1 MKEFDISI
9 SVPTKKRM
17 TKSCPFFCLRSP
29 KKTYFWAFFS
39 RQSAQTIVAMKK
51 KWMILS
57 VVAAL
62 LALFVW
68 LSVKGA
74 ATVPMPLW
82 MSILPPLVAIVMA
95 LLIKEVISSLFVGIL
110 TGTFLMAYYGGSGPV
125 GALGGGLLR
134 VVDTYIVGSLYDLD
148 HAEIIVFTMI
158 IGGMVRIITANGG
171 MQGVVIWLSRRAKG
185 PRSGQLI
192 TFLMDL
198 CIFFDDYSNTL
209 VVGNTMR
216 PIADRLKVSRE
227 KLAYIVDSTSAPVVA
242 VAFVTTWIGAEL
254 SYIQAGIRTIGLDV
268 SAYSVFFHSLAYSF
282 YPFLTL
288 GFVLMIILSGRD
300 FGPMLAA
307 ERKARMGTTAV
318 AEMSC
323 PDDRPVHIAD
333 AMIPLSVLVFGT
345 IVGLVVS
352 GYDAALW
359 SDTNASFFSKLSSTI
374 GLANSYHALLWASVL
389 SLLTAVVMTL
399 LRGTLTFAKVM
410 EEMVEGFKSMFS
422 AVLILTMAWS
432 IALVTK
438 DMHTAEF
445 VSDLLVRWSLSPV
458 LVPALTFVLAALIGF
473 STGTSWGT
481 MAILYPLILPS
492 TWLLCQEQGLS
503 AEASMPL
510 FYNVVASVLAGS
522 VMGDHC
528 SPISDTTIMS
538 SMSSGCNHLKHV
550 STQMPYAFTV
560 GCVALFGGV
569 LPAAMGV
576 PSWLAFLVGFV
587 VLGLV
592 VRLLGKRVVS

>member
-1 MKEFDISI
+1 MGFVLHI
-9 SVPTKKRM
+9 
-17 TKSCPFFCLRSP
+17 
-29 KKTYFWAFFS
+29 
-39 RQSAQTIVAMKK
+39 MKK
-51 KWMILS
+51 KWIVLAVLLVLIVGMVLLY
-57 VVAAL
+57 VFGPVA
-62 LALFVW
+62 
-68 LSVKGA
+68 G
-74 ATVPMPLW
+74 TMPLW

-110 TGTFLMAYYGGSGPV
+110 TGTFLMALYGGASPAS
-125 GALGGGLLR
+125 ALGGGLLR
-134 VVDTYIVGSLYDLD
+134 VVDTYVVGSLFDAD
-148 HAEIIVFTMI
+148 HVTIVVFTMM

-171 MQGVVIWLSRRAKG
+171 MQGVVNWLSRRARG
-185 PRSGQLI
+185 PRSGQLM
-192 TFLMDL
+192 TFFMDL

-216 PIADRLKVSRE
+216 PIADKLKVSRE

-254 SYIQAGIRTIGLDV
+254 SYIQDGINAIGLDA

-300 FGPMLAA
+300 FGPMLKA
-307 ERKARMGTTAV
+307 ERKARMTSAMET
-318 AEMSC
+318 EMANSVSK
-323 PDDRPVHIAD
+323 PAHIID
-333 AMIPLSVLVFGT
+333 ALIPLLVLIFGT
-345 IVGLVVS
+345 IIGLVAT
-352 GYDAALW
+352 GYDASIW
-359 SDTNASFFSKLSSTI
+359 KSTSVGFFSKLSTTI
-374 GLANSYHALLWASVL
+374 GVANSYKALLWASL
-389 SLLTAVVMTL
+389 ASLLTAIVMTL
-399 LRGTLTFAKVM
+399 LRGNLTFAKIM
-410 EEMVEGFKSMFS
+410 EEMVEGFKSMFN

-445 VSDLLVRWSLSPV
+445 VSHLLVQWSLSPMV
-458 LVPALTFVLAALIGF
+458 VPMLTFVLAALIGF

-492 TWLLCQEQGLS
+492 SWLLCQEQGLS
-503 AEASMPL
+503 VEASMPL

-538 SMSSGCNHLKHV
+538 SLASSCNHLQHV
-550 STQMPYAFTV
+550 KTQMPYALTV
-560 GCVALFGGV
+560 GGVALLIGV
-569 LPAAMGV
+569 LPTALGL
-576 PSWLAFLVGFV
+576 PSWVAFLMGFV
-587 VLGLV
+587 VLGLI
-592 VRLLGKRVVS
+592 VRLVGKKVET

>member
-1 MKEFDISI
+1 
-9 SVPTKKRM
+9 
-17 TKSCPFFCLRSP
+17 
-29 KKTYFWAFFS
+29 
-39 RQSAQTIVAMKK
+39 MKK
-51 KWMILS
+51 KWIVLA
-57 VVAAL
+57 VL
-62 LALFVW
+62 LALIVGMALLYIFGPV
-68 LSVKGA
+68 
-74 ATVPMPLW
+74 TDPMPLW

-110 TGTFLMAYYGGSGPV
+110 TGTFLMAYYGGASPAS
-125 GALGGGLLR
+125 ALGGGVLR
-134 VVDTYIVGSLYDLD
+134 VVDTYVVGSLYDAD
-148 HAEIIVFTMI
+148 HVTIIVFTLL

-171 MQGVVIWLSRRAKG
+171 MQGVVNWLSRRARG
-185 PRSGQLI
+185 PRSGQLM

-216 PIADRLKVSRE
+216 PIADKLKVSRE

-254 SYIQAGIRTIGLDV
+254 SYISDGISAIGLEA

-300 FGPMLAA
+300 FGPMLKA
-307 ERKARMGTTAV
+307 ERKARMASAMETEMTNSV
-318 AEMSC
+318 AK
-323 PDDRPVHIAD
+323 PAHIID
-333 AMIPLSVLVFGT
+333 AIIPLSVLILGT
-345 IVGLVVS
+345 IIGLVVT
-352 GYDAALW
+352 GYDASVW
-359 SDTNASFFSKLSSTI
+359 QSGTGFFSKLSATI
-374 GLANSYHALLWASVL
+374 GAANSYVALLWASVL
-389 SLLTAVVMTL
+389 SLLTAIVITL
-399 LRGTLTFAKVM
+399 LRGTLEFAKVM
-410 EEMVEGFKSMFS
+410 EEMVEGFKSMFN

-445 VSDLLVRWSLSPV
+445 VSQLLVQWSLSPV
-458 LVPALTFVLAALIGF
+458 LVPVLTFLLAALIGF

-481 MAILYPLILPS
+481 MAILYPLILPAS
-492 TWLLCQEQGLS
+492 WLLCQEQGLS
-503 AEASMPL
+503 VDATMPL

-538 SMSSGCNHLKHV
+538 SLASSCNHLQHV
-550 STQMPYAFTV
+550 RTQMPYALIV
-560 GCVALFGGV
+560 GGVAVLLGV
-569 LPAAMGV
+569 LPTALGL
-576 PSWLAFLVGFV
+576 PSWVAFLAAFA
-587 VLGLV
+587 VLWLI
-592 VRLLGKRVVS
+592 VRLVGKKV